1 MKAKGCQGVWL
12 LRSGEST
19 PQLRLKRDPRRVGAG
34 GLARSGGRRRPKI
47 AATGEERSGGRRRPK
62 IAATGEER
70 SGYLFKSDVPYFVMR
85 EQVSMSLGISV
96 RQYVKISDKRSRE

>member
-1 MKAKGCQGVWL
+1 M
-12 LRSGEST
+12 RE
-19 PQLRLKRDPRRVGAG
+19 R
-34 GLARSGGRRRPKI
+34 GR
-47 AATGEERSGGRRRPK
+47 EERPPTCRGVGEWGREERDWSHAVLGGRRRPK

-96 RQYVKISDKRSRE
+96 RQYVKISDKRSPE